1 MPKMLFQLYIDIR
14 QFEYI
19 KKLSEETGRS
29 RASLVRDMIEKE
41 IKKRNGEGKMKP
53 KRHYLGCGAS

>member
-41 IKKRNGEGKMKP
+41 MKEENENEE
-53 KRHYLGCGAS
+53 R

>member
-1 MPKMLFQLYIDIR
+1 MPKVLFQLYIDVK

-29 RASLVRDMIEKE
+29 RAAIIRDLIQKQIKEEEK
-41 IKKRNGEGKMKP
+41 K
-53 KRHYLGCGAS
+53 

>member
-1 MPKMLFQLYIDIR
+1 MPKVLFQLYIDVK

-29 RASLVRDMIEKE
+29 RAAIIRDLIKKEMKKEKE
-41 IKKRNGEGKMKP
+41 RVK
-53 KRHYLGCGAS
+53 

>member
-1 MPKMLFQLYIDIR
+1 MPKVLFQLYIDVK

-29 RASLVRDMIEKE
+29 RAAIVRDLIKKEMKKEMEKE
-41 IKKRNGEGKMKP
+41 R
-53 KRHYLGCGAS
+53 

>member
-1 MPKMLFQLYIDIR
+1 MPKVLFQLYIDVK

-29 RASLVRDMIEKE
+29 RAAIIRDLIKKEMKKEKE
-41 IKKRNGEGKMKP
+41 RMK
-53 KRHYLGCGAS
+53 

>member
-1 MPKMLFQLYIDIR
+1 MPKMLFQLYIDVR

-29 RASLVRDMIEKE
+29 RASLVRDMIEHY
-41 IKKRNGEGKMKP
+41 KKTKNNNNGGGKDDNV
-53 KRHYLGCGAS
+53 

>member
-1 MPKMLFQLYIDIR
+1 MPKVLFQLYIDVK

-29 RASLVRDMIEKE
+29 RAAIVRDL
-41 IKKRNGEGKMKP
+41 IKKEMK
-53 KRHYLGCGAS
+53 KKKKG

>member
-1 MPKMLFQLYIDIR
+1 MPKMLFQLYIDVR

-41 IKKRNGEGKMKP
+41 IKRRKM
-53 KRHYLGCGAS
+53 ASVCY

>member
-1 MPKMLFQLYIDIR
+1 MPKVLFQLYIDVK

-29 RASLVRDMIEKE
+29 RAAIVRDLIKKEMKKEKE
-41 IKKRNGEGKMKP
+41 RVK
-53 KRHYLGCGAS
+53 

>member
-1 MPKMLFQLYIDIR
+1 MPKVLFQLYIDVR

-29 RASLVRDMIEKE
+29 RAAIVRDLIKKEMKKEKE
-41 IKKRNGEGKMKP
+41 RVK
-53 KRHYLGCGAS
+53 

>member
-1 MPKMLFQLYIDIR
+1 MPKVLFQLYIDVR

-29 RASLVRDMIEKE
+29 RAAIVRDLIKKEMKKEMEKE
-41 IKKRNGEGKMKP
+41 R
-53 KRHYLGCGAS
+53 

>member
-1 MPKMLFQLYIDIR
+1 MPKVLFQLYIDVK

-29 RASLVRDMIEKE
+29 RAAIIRDL
-41 IKKRNGEGKMKP
+41 IKKEMK
-53 KRHYLGCGAS
+53 KKKKG

>member
-41 IKKRNGEGKMKP
+41 IKKEMEKER
-53 KRHYLGCGAS
+53 

>member
-1 MPKMLFQLYIDIR
+1 MPKMLFQLYIDVR

-29 RASLVRDMIEKE
+29 RAAIVRDMIKKEMKKEKE
-41 IKKRNGEGKMKP
+41 RVK
-53 KRHYLGCGAS
+53 

>member
-1 MPKMLFQLYIDIR
+1 MPKMLFQLYIDVR

-29 RASLVRDMIEKE
+29 RASLVRDMIEHY
-41 IKKRNGEGKMKP
+41 KKTKKTERT
-53 KRHYLGCGAS
+53 

>member
-1 MPKMLFQLYIDIR
+1 MPKVLFQLYIDVR

-29 RASLVRDMIEKE
+29 RAAIVRDL
-41 IKKRNGEGKMKP
+41 IKKEMK
-53 KRHYLGCGAS
+53 KKKKG